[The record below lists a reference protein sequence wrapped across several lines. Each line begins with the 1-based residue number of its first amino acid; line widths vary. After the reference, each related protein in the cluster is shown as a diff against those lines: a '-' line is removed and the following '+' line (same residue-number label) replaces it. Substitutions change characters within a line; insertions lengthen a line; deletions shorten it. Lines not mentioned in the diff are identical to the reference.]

1 MREATDR
8 SGWWWPLGLT
18 SGLAAAALS
27 TIGAASA
34 ASLGGATSTGQ
45 AAFAFSA
52 STGAPTVRAHENFT
66 GSNGSAISGTST
78 DSGGFTWSTPAGTWT
93 VQGNQ
98 ADPNSVDSALLLFNG
113 GVSSGSAEAVISR
126 NGNTGW
132 DTGVVINANA
142 TGSDCLIANWWSG
155 SSGSISLFKRVAN
168 SYTQLANVSNLYP
181 STIPASATVR
191 IESPSSS
198 IIKVYVDGV
207 LKLTYTLTAGE
218 QTAFKNGTHTYAGVE
233 GYFDGTS
240 TFDNFHL
247 DV

>member
-1 MREATDR
+1 MGEASDR
-8 SGWWWPLGLT
+8 SGWWWPLGLAA
-18 SGLAAAALS
+18 GLAAALLS
-27 TIGAASA
+27 AIGAASA

-45 AAFAFSA
+45 AAFAFGA

-66 GSNGSAISGTST
+66 ASNNSAISGTST

-93 VQGNQ
+93 VQSNQ
-98 ADPNSVDSALLLFNG
+98 ADSNSVDSAMLLFNG
-113 GVSSGSAEAVISR
+113 GVSNGSAEAVISR
-126 NGNTGW
+126 NSNNSW
-132 DTGVVINANA
+132 DTGVVINANS
-142 TGSDCLIANWWSG
+142 TGSDCLLANWWAG
-155 SSGSISLFKRVAN
+155 TSGSISLYKRVAN
-168 SYTQLANVSNLYP
+168 SYTQLADVSNLYP

-198 IIKVYVDGV
+198 IIKVYLDGV
-207 LKLTYTLTAGE
+207 LKLTYTLSAGE
-218 QTAFKNGTHTYAGVE
+218 QTTFKNGTHTYTGVE

>member
-1 MREATDR
+1 MGETTDR
-8 SGWWWPLGLT
+8 RGWWWPLGLAA
-18 SGLAAAALS
+18 GLTAALLS
-27 TIGAASA
+27 TIGSASA
-34 ASLGGATSTGQ
+34 ASLGGATATGQ
-45 AAFAFSA
+45 AAFAPSA

-78 DSGGFTWSTPAGTWT
+78 DSGGFTWSAPAGTWT
-93 VQGNQ
+93 VQSNH
-98 ADPNSVDSALLLFNG
+98 ADSNSVDSAMLLFNG
-113 GVSSGSAEAVISR
+113 GVSNGSAEAVISR

-132 DTGVVINANA
+132 DTAVVVNANS
-142 TGSDCLIANWWSG
+142 TGSDCLLANWWAG
-155 SSGSISLFKRVAN
+155 TGGSISLYKRESN

-181 STIPASATVR
+181 SIVPASATVR

-198 IIKVYVDGV
+198 IIKVYLDGV

-218 QTAFKNGTHTYAGVE
+218 QTTFKNGTHTYAGVE
-233 GYFDGTS
+233 GYFDGTA